1 MEGVRKRGS
10 TDLDTGEGDL
20 FSILGND
27 EGASGAFVIQHT
39 SEPDDLQILITN
51 ILDGGND
58 PDFGGGRDLV
68 GGSRERDLKTIGG
81 ADSEIG
87 VSADYR
93 KTKSEER
100 ERAHRNARAAGD
112 ESRFDVHQ
120 LPVAGPLYTS
130 WNARGSAVEVWTDP
144 RDAWSSTK
152 LLVATIRNDRR
163 VKGVLYSAEKL
174 AGNRGLPTS
183 HSLHHTRVTIDLVV
197 RPTPT

>member
-1 MEGVRKRGS
+1 MRKVGKRGRVEGVRKRGS

-27 EGASGAFVIQHT
+27 EGASGVFVIQHT

-51 ILDGGND
+51 ILDGGDD

-68 GGSRERDLKTIGG
+68 GGSRERGLKTIRG

-100 ERAHRNARAAGD
+100 ERAHRDAK
-112 ESRFDVHQ
+112 ECK
-120 LPVAGPLYTS
+120 
-130 WNARGSAVEVWTDP
+130 GSG
-144 RDAWSSTK
+144 R
-152 LLVATIRNDRR
+152 
-163 VKGVLYSAEKL
+163 
-174 AGNRGLPTS
+174 
-183 HSLHHTRVTIDLVV
+183 
-197 RPTPT
+197 